1 MDEPLTP
8 ETAKKVIRRILQ
20 AGRFTYTR
28 HSKDEMLADD
38 LTTVDC
44 ENVLRGGVVRP
55 AEYEDGTWPYR
66 VETSRVT
73 VVVAF
78 RSEDELAVVTAWRV
92 GRWSQARRMGAN
104 R

>member
-1 MDEPLTP
+1 MDEPIAPDAARKL
-8 ETAKKVIRRILQ
+8 IRHILQ
-20 AGRFTYTR
+20 AGRFTYTK

-55 AEYEDGTWPYR
+55 GEYERGTWRYR
-66 VETSRVT
+66 VEPR
-73 VVVAF
+73 
-78 RSEDELAVVTAWRV
+78 
-92 GRWSQARRMGAN
+92 GAN

>member
-1 MDEPLTP
+1 MDEPIAP
-8 ETAKKVIRRILQ
+8 DAAKKLIRQILQ
-20 AGRFTYTR
+20 IGRFTYTK
-28 HSKDEMLADD
+28 HSKDELFADD

-55 AEYEDGTWPYR
+55 GEYEHGTWRYR

-78 RSEDELAVVTAWRV
+78 RSENEIVIVTAWRA
-92 GRWSQARRMGAN
+92 GR
-104 R
+104 

>member
-1 MDEPLTP
+1 MVPLMP
-8 ETAKKVIRRILQ
+8 DAAKILIRQILQ
-20 AGRFTYTR
+20 TGRFTYTR

-55 AEYEDGTWPYR
+55 GELERGTWRYR
-66 VETSRVT
+66 VETSRIT

-78 RSEDELAVVTAWRV
+78 RSEHELVIVTAWRME
-92 GRWSQARRMGAN
+92 R
-104 R
+104 

>member
-1 MDEPLTP
+1 MDEPLAP
-8 ETAKKVIRRILQ
+8 HTAKQLIRQILQ
-20 AGRFTYTR
+20 TGRFTYKK
-28 HSKDEMLADD
+28 HSRGEMLADD

-55 AEYEDGTWPYR
+55 GEYENGTWQYR

-78 RSEDELAVVTAWRV
+78 RSKNELVVVTAWRA
-92 GRWSQARRMGAN
+92 GR
-104 R
+104 

>member
-1 MDEPLTP
+1 MDEPITP
-8 ETAKKVIRRILQ
+8 EAAKKLIRQILQ
-20 AGRFTYTR
+20 TGRFTYTK

-55 AEYEDGTWPYR
+55 GEYEHGTWRYR

-78 RSEDELAVVTAWRV
+78 RSENEIVIVTAWRV
-92 GRWSQARRMGAN
+92 GR
-104 R
+104 

>member
-1 MDEPLTP
+1 MDEPLP
-8 ETAKKVIRRILQ
+8 PDTAKKVIRQILQ
-20 AGRFTYTR
+20 AGSFTYTK

-55 AEYEDGTWPYR
+55 GEYENGTWRYR

-78 RSEDELAVVTAWRV
+78 RSENELVIVTAWRT
-92 GRWSQARRMGAN
+92 GR
-104 R
+104 